1 MMTRKDRRSVSV
13 LNVNIRLSLVSTVP
27 FGLILVAYCR
37 YERRIQVMEEVGH
50 SGSKP
55 SGIRL

>member
-1 MMTRKDRRSVSV
+1 MSV

-37 YERRIQVMEEVGH
+37 YERRM
-50 SGSKP
+50 
-55 SGIRL
+55 RLLSQGKDR

>member
-1 MMTRKDRRSVSV
+1 MSV